1 MTQPDPLH
9 PDRDAALWQA
19 LEAALAGAGPD
30 YVPRTRHLL
39 SDGRPKY
46 LNRLMLQP
54 SPYLRQHAHNPV
66 DWRPWGKEALAEA
79 KSRDVPLFISVGYAT
94 CHWCHVMEEGSFDD
108 EEVAAVL
115 NRDFVPIKIDRE
127 ERPDLDQIFMLVTQI
142 QTKHGG
148 WPNSI
153 WATAEGRPFH
163 SGTYFPKP
171 QFLQT
176 LAAITDAWRTK
187 RVDLI
192 TLSERLSVTINQHLA
207 DQKAAAPI
215 DAAAHAQALGWLRQ
229 AHNQTEGGFSQGTQ
243 FPQEGFILYLL
254 DQWRRTGGL
263 EPLTVAARTLHGI
276 AAGGIHDH
284 AGGGFH
290 RYSVDVNWRTPHFEK
305 MLYNQARL
313 GRAFIEGWEALG
325 DPAFERAARRCFEY
339 VLRDMT
345 APDGAFYAAE
355 DADSAR
361 PDGEMEEGWFYCWPA
376 ETLKDALGG
385 DAEAAL
391 GALGL
396 YKAATI
402 EAGPI
407 AHLDPG
413 QPQDWAALDP
423 LLERMR
429 IAREVRPRPLRDDK
443 IIAEW
448 NGMMIHALA
457 IGGAALEE
465 PRYIDAAARA
475 ANAIW
480 AALWREGEGL
490 ARLHLAGRVSGAG
503 LSPDYAQLGLGC
515 VALWDAT
522 GDARWLERA
531 ERLADELVTRFAD
544 QDGRLRQAEA
554 DGPLGPVYDDSDG
567 ATPSGE
573 STALELFA
581 LLALRS
587 DAPEARTRADRLLT
601 ALSGRIVDQPISRLD
616 ALRAAAIRGGR
627 ESDLRRAL
635 SGGRARLRVRR
646 DGAAV
651 RLVLSIAEGWHVTGG
666 AAGEDRAPIGM
677 TAEGATLADIKW
689 PDGDELSGEVEIV
702 ATLSSDHAPSLLSLS
717 YQICSSELCYAPE
730 IARIRV

>member
-1 MTQPDPLH
+1 
-9 PDRDAALWQA
+9 
-19 LEAALAGAGPD
+19 
-30 YVPRTRHLL
+30 
-39 SDGRPKY
+39 
-46 LNRLMLQP
+46 
-54 SPYLRQHAHNPV
+54 
-66 DWRPWGKEALAEA
+66 
-79 KSRDVPLFISVGYAT
+79 
-94 CHWCHVMEEGSFDD
+94 VMEEGSFDD

-153 WATAEGRPFH
+153 WATPGGKPFH

-171 QFLQT
+171 QFLSMLGAVT
-176 LAAITDAWRTK
+176 EAWRTK
-187 RVDLI
+187 REDLLS
-192 TLSERLSVTINQHLA
+192 LSEHLASMINQHLA
-207 DQKAAAPI
+207 AR
-215 DAAAHAQALGWLRQ
+215 DAAKPLGAAVHGQATSWLVQ
-229 AHNQTEGGFSQGTQ
+229 AHNQAEGGFSNGTQ

-254 DQWRRTGGL
+254 DRWRRMGDL
-263 EPLTVAARTLHGI
+263 KALTVAARTLHGI

-284 AGGGFH
+284 VGGGFH
-290 RYSVDVNWRTPHFEK
+290 RYAVDVNWRTPHFEK

-313 GRAFIEGWEALG
+313 GRAFVEGWESLG
-325 DPAFERAARRCFEY
+325 DPAFARAARRCFDY

-376 ETLKDALGG
+376 EALTEALGD
-385 DAEAAL
+385 DASDASAV
-391 GALGL
+391 LGL
-396 YKAATI
+396 YKAETI

-407 AHLDPG
+407 AHLEPG
-413 QPQDWAALDP
+413 QPQDWATLDP

-429 IAREVRPRPLRDDK
+429 QARDARPRPLRDDK

-448 NGMMIHALA
+448 NGMMIQALA

-465 PRYIDAAARA
+465 PVYVEAAARA
-475 ANAIW
+475 ADAIW

-503 LSPDYAQLGLGC
+503 MTPDYAQLGLGC

-522 GDARWLERA
+522 GEARWLERA
-531 ERLADELVTRFAD
+531 ESLAAEMITRFAD
-544 QDGRLRQAEA
+544 EGGRLKLAEA
-554 DGPLGPVYDDSDG
+554 DGPLGPVYDAEDG

-581 LLALRS
+581 LLARRAEVLG
-587 DAPEARTRADRLLT
+587 DTPAAEARANRLMA
-601 ALSGRIVDQPISRLD
+601 ALSGRIAAQPISKLD
-616 ALRAAAIRGGR
+616 ALRAAEIVTRG

-635 SGGRARLRVRR
+635 GHGLARLHVKRE
-646 DGAAV
+646 GADV
-651 RLVLSIAEGWHVTGG
+651 RLTLAIAEGWHAAG
-666 AAGEDRAPIGM
+666 AEAGEDRIPLAM
-677 TAEGATLADIKW
+677 KSEGADLTDVDW
-689 PDGDELSGEVEIV
+689 PDGAELAGEIAIR
-702 ATLSSDHAPSLLSLS
+702 ATLSSDHAPALLTLIL
-717 YQICSSELCYAPE
+717 QLCSGEVCHAPE
-730 IARIRV
+730 TAQIRI